1 MTTIS
6 KFTYALAA
14 IEDATWRASTYQE
27 PYAVIELKGDFGVCS
42 FDNLEPYDNILEI
55 CTPTKRK
62 ALNQVPKDLRDW
74 VKKLVV
80 NAYEIRAAR
89 RNSA

>member
-14 IEDATWRASTYQE
+14 IEDAMWRSITYQE
-27 PYAVIELKGDFGVCS
+27 PYAVIELEGDFGVCS

-55 CTPTKRK
+55 CTPTKSKLTVENESFK
-62 ALNQVPKDLRDW
+62 APEASRRRD
-74 VKKLVV
+74 
-80 NAYEIRAAR
+80 YDD
-89 RNSA
+89 